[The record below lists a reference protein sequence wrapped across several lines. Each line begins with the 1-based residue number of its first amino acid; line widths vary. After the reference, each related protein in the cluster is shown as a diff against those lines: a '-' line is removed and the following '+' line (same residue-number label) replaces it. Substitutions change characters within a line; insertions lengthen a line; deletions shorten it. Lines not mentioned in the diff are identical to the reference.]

1 MQDWM
6 NSKPKQLE
14 VAEYFKRHEVL
25 FRAGLN
31 KHSTFY
37 MAHYMMLLDDFM
49 DEAYSISKGLE
60 SPADMKGRIFDKL
73 NQKWSD
79 LIDYATKEVGY
90 CHIKKGVFNAMLKV
104 IKPAQEHDE

>member
-37 MAHYMMLLDDFM
+37 MTQYMMLFRLVKT
-49 DEAYSISKGLE
+49 A
-60 SPADMKGRIFDKL
+60 
-73 NQKWSD
+73 
-79 LIDYATKEVGY
+79 
-90 CHIKKGVFNAMLKV
+90 
-104 IKPAQEHDE
+104 